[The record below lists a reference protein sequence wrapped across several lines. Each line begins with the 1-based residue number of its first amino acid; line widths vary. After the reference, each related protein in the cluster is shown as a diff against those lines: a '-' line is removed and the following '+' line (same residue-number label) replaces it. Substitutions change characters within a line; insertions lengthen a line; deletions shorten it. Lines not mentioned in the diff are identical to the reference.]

1 MQGIKVE
8 LILWSND
15 KDFNI
20 DEAISVLGIPYSDKE
35 KKGEIVK
42 YGEKKQ
48 LWRVATESSVVYSTQ
63 YVKTNEIMVAV
74 SELLDIINPK
84 MPMLIN
90 VINKYQLHSKICVA
104 AYLPEK
110 PIVYLSSGAI
120 SLINSLSAEFEM
132 DYYIFSPKTNL
143 LKKLFQCQ

>member
-8 LILWSND
+8 LILWSNN

-20 DEAISVLGIPYSDKE
+20 DKVISVLGIPYSDKE

-48 LWRVATESSVVYSTQ
+48 LRRVATESSVVYSTQ
-63 YVKTNEIMVAV
+63 YVKTNEIMVAI
-74 SELLDIINPK
+74 SELLDFINPK
-84 MPMLIN
+84 MLVLID
-90 VINKYQLHSKICVA
+90 VINKYQLHSKICVT

-110 PIVYLSSGAI
+110 IGRAHV
-120 SLINSLSAEFEM
+120 
-132 DYYIFSPKTNL
+132 
-143 LKKLFQCQ
+143 